1 MHNDGK
7 TWLLISPHYDKLCL
21 KEENSRQLLRSH
33 YSGDAAKKITPW
45 ALHRNI
51 KTSQLKHHKVILLNS

>member
-21 KEENSRQLLRSH
+21 KEENSRQLLLSH
-33 YSGDAAKKITPW
+33 YSGDAAKKNHTMGT
-45 ALHRNI
+45 A
-51 KTSQLKHHKVILLNS
+51 